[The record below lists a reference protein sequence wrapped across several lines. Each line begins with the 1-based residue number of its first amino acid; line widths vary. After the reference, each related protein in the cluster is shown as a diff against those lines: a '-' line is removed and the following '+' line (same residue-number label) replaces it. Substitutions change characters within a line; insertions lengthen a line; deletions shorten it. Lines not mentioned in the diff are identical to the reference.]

1 MEIGKNLI
9 SSQLG
14 YLHCGG
20 GIVAEADAGDDV
32 GDMGLFVFSDLFQ
45 TSGCYAICNMILFW
59 ETVSYWRIQ
68 FLNNI

>member
-32 GDMGLFVFSDLFQ
+32 GDIGLFD
-45 TSGCYAICNMILFW
+45 N
-59 ETVSYWRIQ
+59 
-68 FLNNI
+68 

>member
-14 YLHCGG
+14 CQHCGG

-32 GDMGLFVFSDLFQ
+32 GDIGLFD
-45 TSGCYAICNMILFW
+45 N
-59 ETVSYWRIQ
+59 
-68 FLNNI
+68 